1 MGERGGGKLWTD
13 KGRGGGCHQVAISPV
28 GRMCLHK
35 QKQRW
40 EGGKDSSPY
49 KKCNTIWAKV
59 KEKCTMIQG
68 E

>member
-1 MGERGGGKLWTD
+1 MADMWDGNGPTYINREDAGSWKTRHGHTEKYVID
-13 KGRGGGCHQVAISPV
+13 QS
-28 GRMCLHK
+28 
-35 QKQRW
+35 
-40 EGGKDSSPY
+40 SSPY